1 MNGTTNLAA
10 GARIQITGRTQHA
23 RIHVMPSKIFSR
35 DGATITSVL
44 KLTAE
49 EADAGGFF
57 EVETLHGKETI
68 FIDEDAKSGDTKTL
82 QGKGLPLPQTQQQ
95 QQQRQRKAGGA
106 AAGSSEEDVPKGDHV
121 VKLEVARRKTP
132 EPESEP
138 VPEEE
143 EEEEQQQDVADEV
156 DAPPAKKA
164 KTVEEEEGA
173 PAAAAAAQTTTAV
186 DLEALLA
193 AKKKALL
200 AALEA
205 KTSS

>member
-1 MNGTTNLAA
+1 
-10 GARIQITGRTQHA
+10 
-23 RIHVMPSKIFSR
+23 MPSKIFSR
-35 DGATITSVL
+35 DGATITSLL

-57 EVETLHGKETI
+57 EVETLHGKETV
-68 FIDEDAKSGDTKTL
+68 FIDENAKSGDTKTL

-95 QQQRQRKAGGA
+95 QQQQRQRK
-106 AAGSSEEDVPKGDHV
+106 EEDVPKGDHV

-132 EPESEP
+132 EPEPEP
-138 VPEEE
+138 VPAEEE
-143 EEEEQQQDVADEV
+143 EQQDVADE

-164 KTVEEEEGA
+164 KTVEEGV
-173 PAAAAAAQTTTAV
+173 AAQTTTAV

-193 AKKKALL
+193 AKKRALL